1 MKIYTASGWP
11 FRKDVSE
18 MNKQLTASGFDVI
31 SSWIERE
38 NGDSSPKS
46 LANDAIRDTTEVSDA
61 DVVLCIMM
69 DDKYAY
75 RGTWFECSYGL
86 ALGKRVIIV
95 CPGLGSEKRISDTQY
110 EYPYQC
116 MTNVFFWHQG
126 IERVKTLNEAITL
139 LRI

>member
-18 MNKQLTASGFDVI
+18 MNKQLRAAGFNVI

-46 LANDAIRDTTEVSDA
+46 LAEDALRDTTEVAAA
-61 DVVLCIMM
+61 DVVLCVMM
-69 DDKYAY
+69 DDKYSY
-75 RGTWFECSYGL
+75 RGTWTECGHGL
-86 ALGKRVIIV
+86 ALGKRVVIV
-95 CPGLGSEKRISDTQY
+95 CPGLGNEKRISDTRY

-116 MTNVFFWHQG
+116 MTNVFFWHPE
-126 IERVKTLNEAITL
+126 IERVKSLEEAINL
-139 LRI
+139 LRK

>member
-1 MKIYTASGWP
+1 
-11 FRKDVSE
+11 
-18 MNKQLTASGFDVI
+18 MNKQLTAAGFNVI
-31 SSWIERE
+31 STWIQKE
-38 NGDSSPKS
+38 NGINTPVAS
-46 LANDAIRDTTEVSDA
+46 AADAVRDTDEVSAA

-95 CPGLGSEKRISDTQY
+95 CPGLGFEKRISDTRY

-116 MTNVFFWHQG
+116 MTNVFFWHPE
-126 IERVKTLNEAITL
+126 IERVKTLDEAIEL
-139 LRI
+139 LRK